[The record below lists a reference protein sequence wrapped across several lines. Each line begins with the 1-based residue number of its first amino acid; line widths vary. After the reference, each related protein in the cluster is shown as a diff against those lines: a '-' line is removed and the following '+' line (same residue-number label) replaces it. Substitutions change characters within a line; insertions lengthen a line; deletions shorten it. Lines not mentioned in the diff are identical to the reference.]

1 MPYIAP
7 TLSQTIAMVLIAVLG
22 LGLVLALAGW
32 PSWQRLRRSRIAQQ
46 PFPAAWRRILRRRV
60 PYLRHLP
67 AARLAQ
73 LKQAIQVFLAETPFI
88 GCAGLTV
95 SEEMRV
101 TVAAQACLLLLGRP
115 DLRFA
120 DLRQVLLYPAAF
132 VVDRVDAGP
141 AGVQSE
147 HRRVLAGESWG
158 LGQVVLSWHDVV
170 EGAAIA
176 DDGRNVVIH
185 EFAHQ
190 LDQQTGRANGAP
202 ALARPQD
209 RRRWAEVLQ
218 VEYQAVQERL
228 RLGRPGLIDPYAA
241 TDPAEFFAV
250 LSEVFFERPALL
262 QDGHPEL
269 YAELARF
276 YQLDPA
282 QWLA

>member
-1 MPYIAP
+1 
-7 TLSQTIAMVLIAVLG
+7 
-22 LGLVLALAGW
+22 
-32 PSWQRLRRSRIAQQ
+32 
-46 PFPAAWRRILRRRV
+46 
-60 PYLRHLP
+60 
-67 AARLAQ
+67 
-73 LKQAIQVFLAETPFI
+73 
-88 GCAGLTV
+88 
-95 SEEMRV
+95 MRV

-202 ALARPQD
+202 ALAREQD

-218 VEYQAVQERL
+218 AEYQALQERL

-262 QDGHPEL
+262 QAGHPEL
-269 YAELARF
+269 YVELARF